1 MKDAYCHAKVQVLV
15 VQHGLQC
22 RVAYP
27 QFTRNAEVSVSV
39 QCLFYFGLVH
49 GNWARFCIVKYV
61 FQHLFILLDQPTAAM
76 IAQNAQE
83 NIFIVGKMGHSLDQ
97 IDMRM
102 FRALTRSVFRPTP
115 HDNLPHLV
123 QDAVSLFKV
132 PPQCTTHP
140 VWQMFIES
148 VEESL
153 A

>member
-1 MKDAYCHAKVQVLV
+1 
-15 VQHGLQC
+15 
-22 RVAYP
+22 
-27 QFTRNAEVSVSV
+27 
-39 QCLFYFGLVH
+39 
-49 GNWARFCIVKYV
+49 
-61 FQHLFILLDQPTAAM
+61 M

-83 NIFIVGKMGHSLDQ
+83 NIFIVGKVGHSLDQ

-115 HDNLPHLV
+115 HDNLTHLV

-132 PPQCTTHP
+132 PPHCTPHP